1 MSSLDSFERGV
12 VDVAGALLKFCAG
25 RAVEDRRAAPHQEAI
40 SLGKWV
46 PGLKEVCDVS
56 GYGSL
61 AISARLIIFVPT
73 TCRNFEVSSRQHR
86 HNELARINCKILAGN
101 WIIAIG
107 C

>member
-1 MSSLDSFERGV
+1 MRSLDAFERVV
-12 VDVAGALLKFCAG
+12 VDVAGAVLSFYAG

-46 PGLKEVCDVS
+46 PGLREVCNVS
-56 GYGSL
+56 GYGGL
-61 AISARLIIFVPT
+61 AISARLIIFILT

-86 HNELARINCKILAGN
+86 HTEFARINCKLLAGN